1 MKASMATSLGQG
13 EEKQLLET
21 TLMNVSTSDNGVG
34 RNLQLLLIIN
44 MVFFLFLF
52 LFFFLVVCFVCFLT
66 F

>member
-34 RNLQLLLIIN
+34 RNLQ
-44 MVFFLFLF
+44 
-52 LFFFLVVCFVCFLT
+52 CS
-66 F
+66 